1 LLLALFLGLVLLGIL
16 VVESLRAPRAD
27 EPAAAAGLS
36 SGEDTLVLRLG
47 RVPEPGEAPPGGEA
61 AAAPPAGAEAPAPAP
76 DPTAAPAMS
85 PDEYY
90 VVKPGDTLSSI
101 AREQLGSPLLAGELA
116 RINRLADPN
125 QLEVGQILYLH

>member
-1 LLLALFLGLVLLGIL
+1 MLLALFLGLVLLGIL

-47 RVPEPGEAPPGGEA
+47 RVPEPSAAPPEGE
-61 AAAPPAGAEAPAPAP
+61 AAAPPAGAEAAAPAPA
-76 DPTAAPAMS
+76 DPSAAPAMS

-125 QLEVGQILYLH
+125 QLEVGQILYLR

>member
-1 LLLALFLGLVLLGIL
+1 MVLAIL
-16 VVESLRAPRAD
+16 AIESLRPTPA
-27 EPAAAAGLS
+27 EPSAAAAGLS

-47 RVPEPGEAPPGGEA
+47 RVPEPGEAQTGGE
-61 AAAPPAGAEAPAPAP
+61 PASPSDGAEAPAAAP
-76 DPTAAPAMS
+76 TDAAATPAMS

-90 VVKPGDTLSSI
+90 VVKAGDTLSSI

-125 QLEVGQILYLH
+125 ALEVGQILYLR